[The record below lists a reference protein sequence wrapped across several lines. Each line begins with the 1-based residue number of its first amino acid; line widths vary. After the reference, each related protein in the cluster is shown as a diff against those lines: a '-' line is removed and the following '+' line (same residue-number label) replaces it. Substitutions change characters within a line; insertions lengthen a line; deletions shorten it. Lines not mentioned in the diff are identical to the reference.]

1 MKKLF
6 TVLAALVIA
15 ASAHAQFGII
25 AGVTSP
31 SQDLKAAYENYSII
45 DQYHVGATVKIPLFL
60 GLAIQPSIVYSAQG
74 TPIKDIA
81 AGSGSSSGEGGG
93 ESTGEG
99 GGEESGDFSI
109 AKTGYLQVPVQLQ
122 WGLTIGGI
130 ARVYAFA
137 EPYVGYMVDEKTFN
151 FDEETPEEKDWDFN
165 NKLNYGVGAGLGVE
179 VLKHIQLSARYV
191 WNMGNLLDENGQV
204 TVNGKEATE
213 TVKNGLKAGSN
224 DGIRFS
230 LAFLF

>member
-31 SQDLKAAYENYSII
+31 SQDLKAAYENYSAI
-45 DQYHVGATVKIPLFL
+45 DQYHAGLTVKIPLFL
-60 GLAIQPSIVYSAQG
+60 GLAIQPSIVYSVQG

-81 AGSGSSSGEGGG
+81 NGGSSTGEGGEGGG
-93 ESTGEG
+93 EAA
-99 GGEESGDFSI
+99 SGDGKFNI
-109 AKTGYLQVPVQLQ
+109 AKTGYIQVPVQLQ

-130 ARVYAFA
+130 ARAYAFA
-137 EPYVGYMVDEKTFN
+137 EPFVGYMVDEKTFN
-151 FDEETPEEKDWDFN
+151 FDEETPEEKDWDFQN
-165 NKLNYGVGAGLGVE
+165 RLNYGVGAGLGVE
-179 VLKHIQLSARYV
+179 IMKHIQLSARYV
-191 WNMGNLLDENGQV
+191 WNMGSLLDENGQV

-224 DGIRFS
+224 DGIKVS